1 VIYFYVNIVKK
12 VTIICEQHSS
22 KAIGFCANCNLY
34 VCKNCLINE
43 HKSHEIKEED
53 EYNKLKLKTL
63 NNFYELLEDGKKAKI
78 QVVQKVEDHQN
89 ILSLLKLLKD
99 DLQLIED
106 FKSLGNILYFSSK
119 KLEAGSS
126 KKI

>member
-1 VIYFYVNIVKK
+1 M
-12 VTIICEQHSS
+12 
-22 KAIGFCANCNLY
+22 
-34 VCKNCLINE
+34 
-43 HKSHEIKEED
+43 
-53 EYNKLKLKTL
+53 KLKTL

-119 KLEAGSS
+119 KLEAGKFKEDIINNYLDIFYYICSLF
-126 KKI
+126 K